1 MDIIDKAAPII
12 DADDVGGSLAALRNY
27 IVETMETIDYTL
39 SGQKQRIVG
48 AVSEENFEQ
57 LALLVAS
64 LSSNVSNLSS
74 QLSQAVQTIEVQL
87 GELEDDLQGV
97 QSSVTALDE
106 RLTALEGRVTALEGG
121 T

>member
-39 SGQKQRIVG
+39 SNQKNRITG
-48 AVSEENFEQ
+48 AVSEENFQQ

-64 LSSNVSNLSS
+64 LSSNVSSLSS
-74 QLSQAVQTIEVQL
+74 QLAQAVQTLEGQI
-87 GELEDDLQGV
+87 GGLEDDLQGV
-97 QSSVTALDE
+97 QSSLTALD
-106 RLTALEGRVTALEGG
+106 ARVTALEGG
-121 T
+121 A